1 MYRTISMVSYS
12 KIELHIPK
20 SNYRN
25 EVVQV
30 RTRCLA
36 TTPPTRR
43 GSSATRS
50 SPSSQTATP
59 THQGSTPTGS
69 RVRAPWPTSTPIW
82 SDAGEPGGPRQGQD
96 HGREYEFRQRLPLV
110 RRRVFHRPVSPP
122 PPSLRLIL
130 YALLGLGPPPPP
142 SLRLILYTLSPRV
155 RLVPSPP
162 TSAPARPLLLL
173 PCACFGFCEF
183 DESRLRFNIK
193 RKSLERTSAKE
204 RMHAPARVLVF

>member
-1 MYRTISMVSYS
+1 MVSYS

-20 SNYRN
+20 SNYRT

-30 RTRCLA
+30 RPRCLA

-130 YALLGLGPPPPP
+130 YALLGLGPPPP
-142 SLRLILYTLSPRV
+142 SLVKAHSIHSLS
-155 RLVPSPP
+155 SG
-162 TSAPARPLLLL
+162 SARPFSSNQ
-173 PCACFGFCEF
+173 CACTTTPPPPM
-183 DESRLRFNIK
+183 RMLRFLRIRRDAFAIQHEAK
-193 RKSLERTSAKE
+193 KLRKNQR
-204 RMHAPARVLVF
+204 